1 MKKITLFISLL
12 LSILMVKAD
21 EGMWLLTLLNKN
33 MSQMQSMGL
42 KLTYQDIYDIN
53 NNSIKDGVVIFGRG
67 CTGEIISKDGLLLT
81 NHHCGYGNIQALSS
95 EENNILR
102 NGFWAKTRQDELP
115 CEGLT
120 VKFLIRME
128 DVSEYLLTGLTND
141 MTEDERNDTIDQ
153 RSKILISDNSEKG
166 KFDVRIAN
174 MFNGNAYYM
183 FIYQEYKDV
192 RLVGTPPNDLGKF
205 GGDTDNWMWPRH
217 TCDFSMFR
225 VYTDKEGNPA
235 SYSPENIPLSP
246 KFFFPISLNGI
257 QENDFAMIMG
267 FPGRTDRYSSSYGVK
282 MSTEQQNPVIIN
294 ARGKKLEIINK
305 YRQSN
310 TKIDIQY
317 ASKAA
322 SISNYWKYSI
332 GQNEQIINNR
342 VIDKKVAIENRFQ
355 EWIKANGKEI
365 EYGTVISDFQRIYGE
380 MTKYEKMRVVYREAI
395 FSGSE
400 LFTMWNLCS
409 NMYPYLNDKEIDK
422 ESREYRRFENFV
434 ASMPE
439 RINKFFKDY
448 NVEVDKKVAAA
459 MFEYYYN
466 ETTPDQ
472 RPEFFNKAVA
482 KYKMN
487 FTKMTED
494 LFKKSILD
502 DQDALLA
509 FVKNPTAKVL
519 DKDQIFQWFEQ
530 LYDFYLQKMEP
541 LNEQFTAL
549 SRTNRIFMKGIM
561 EMQPEKLFYPN
572 ANSMMRLTYG
582 KVGGYEM
589 KDAVTARYY
598 TTLDGLIAKNRPGS
612 WEFNVPKKIIDLYNA
627 KDFGPYADKNGK
639 LVTCFLT
646 NNDITGGNS
655 GSPVINAKGQLIGC
669 AFDGNWEAMSG
680 DIFFETQL
688 QRTIAVDIRYVLFIV
703 DKFGDAKHLID
714 EMTIVKD

>member
-53 NNSIKDGVVIFGRG
+53 NSSIKDGVVIFGRG

-355 EWIKANGKEI
+355 EWIKANGKET

>member
-53 NNSIKDGVVIFGRG
+53 NSSIKDGVVIFGRG

-192 RLVGTPPNDLGKF
+192 RLVGTPPNDLGNF

-355 EWIKANGKEI
+355 EWIKANGKET

>member
-1 MKKITLFISLL
+1 MKKITLCISLL
-12 LSILMVKAD
+12 LSILMVRAD

-33 MSQMQSMGL
+33 IDQMQTMGMTL
-42 KLTYQDIYDIN
+42 SAKDIYNVN
-53 NNSIKDGVVIFGRG
+53 NSSIKDGVVIFGRG

-102 NGFWAKTRQDELP
+102 NGFWAKTRVDELP

-128 DVSEYLLTGLTND
+128 DVSTFILDGLTNE
-141 MTEDERNDTIDQ
+141 MTEKERGDSIDQ
-153 RSKILISDNSEKG
+153 RSKILVSDNSEKG
-166 KFDVRIAN
+166 KYEVRIAN
-174 MFNGNAYYM
+174 MFNGNAFYM
-183 FIYQEYKDV
+183 FIYQEYKDI

-225 VYTDKEGNPA
+225 VYTDKDGNPA

-246 KFFFPISLNGI
+246 KFFFPISLNGV

-282 MSTEQQNPVIIN
+282 MTTEQQNPVIIN
-294 ARGKKLEIINK
+294 ARGKKLEIINA

-310 TKIDIQY
+310 AKIDIQY

-332 GQNEQIINNR
+332 GQNEQIINNH

-355 EWIKANGKEI
+355 DWIKSNGKEA
-365 EYGTVISDFQRIYGE
+365 EYGTVIPDFQRIYTE
-380 MTKYEKMRVVYREAI
+380 LTKYEKMRVVYREAV

-400 LFTMWNLCS
+400 LFQLWSLCS
-409 NMYPYLNDKEIDK
+409 NIYPYISNKEIDK
-422 ESREYRRFENFV
+422 SSKEYKRYENFL
-434 ASMPE
+434 AGMPE

-459 MFEYYYN
+459 LFEYYYN
-466 ETTPDQ
+466 ETTPEQ

-502 DQDALLA
+502 DQEALLE
-509 FVKNPTAKVL
+509 FVKNPNAKVL
-519 DKDQIFQWFEQ
+519 DKDLVYQWFEK
-530 LYDFYLQKMEP
+530 LYDFYLEKLEP
-541 LNEQFTAL
+541 VNEQYTAL
-549 SRTNRIFMKGIM
+549 SKANRIFMKGIM

-572 ANSMMRLTYG
+572 ANSMMRFTYG

-589 KDAVTARYY
+589 KDALTARYY
-598 TTLDGLIAKNRPGS
+598 TTLDGVIAKNRPGS

-639 LVTCFLT
+639 LITCFLT

-655 GSPVINAKGQLIGC
+655 GSPVINGKGQLIGC

-703 DKFGDAKHLID
+703 DKFGGASHLID

>member
-53 NNSIKDGVVIFGRG
+53 NSSIKDGVVIFGRG

-267 FPGRTDRYSSSYGVK
+267 FPGRTDCYSSSYGVK

-355 EWIKANGKEI
+355 EWIKANGKET

>member
-53 NNSIKDGVVIFGRG
+53 NSSIKDGVVIFGRG

-153 RSKILISDNSEKG
+153 RSKILISDNSDKG

-192 RLVGTPPNDLGKF
+192 RLVGTPPNDLGNF

-235 SYSPENIPLSP
+235 SYAPENIPLSP

-355 EWIKANGKEI
+355 EWIKANGKET

>member
-53 NNSIKDGVVIFGRG
+53 NSSIKDGVVIFGRG

-235 SYSPENIPLSP
+235 SYAPENIPLSP

-355 EWIKANGKEI
+355 EWIKANGKET

>member
-53 NNSIKDGVVIFGRG
+53 NSSIKDGVVIFGRG

>member
-53 NNSIKDGVVIFGRG
+53 NSSIKDGVVIFGRG

-246 KFFFPISLNGI
+246 KFFFPISLNGV

-282 MSTEQQNPVIIN
+282 MTTEQQNPVIIN

-355 EWIKANGKEI
+355 EWIKANGKEA
-365 EYGTVISDFQRIYGE
+365 EYGTVISDFQKIYGE

-409 NMYPYLNDKEIDK
+409 NMYPYLNDKEIEKD
-422 ESREYRRFENFV
+422 SREYRRFENFV
-434 ASMPE
+434 ASMPD

-472 RPEFFNKAVA
+472 RPAFFNKAVA

-502 DQDALLA
+502 DQDALLE
-509 FVKNPTAKVL
+509 FVKNPTTKVL

-541 LNEQFTAL
+541 LNDQYTAL

-688 QRTIAVDIRYVLFIV
+688 QRTIVVDIRYVLFIV

>member
-53 NNSIKDGVVIFGRG
+53 NSSIKDGVVIFGRG

-235 SYSPENIPLSP
+235 SYAPENIPLSP

-355 EWIKANGKEI
+355 EWIKANGKET

-472 RPEFFNKAVA
+472 RPEFFNKAVS

>member
-53 NNSIKDGVVIFGRG
+53 NSSIKDGVVIFGRG

-355 EWIKANGKEI
+355 EWIKANGKET

-639 LVTCFLT
+639 LVTCSLT

>member
-1 MKKITLFISLL
+1 MKKITLCISLL
-12 LSILMVKAD
+12 LSILMVRAD

-33 MSQMQSMGL
+33 IDQMQTMGMTL
-42 KLTYQDIYDIN
+42 SAKDIYNVN
-53 NNSIKDGVVIFGRG
+53 NSSIKDGVVIFGRG

-102 NGFWAKTRQDELP
+102 NGFWAKTRVDELP

-128 DVSEYLLTGLTND
+128 DVSSFILDGLTNE
-141 MTEDERNDTIDQ
+141 MTEEERGDSIDQ
-153 RSKILISDNSEKG
+153 RSRILVSDNSEKG
-166 KFDVRIAN
+166 KYDVRIAN
-174 MFNGNAYYM
+174 MFNGNAFYM
-183 FIYQEYKDV
+183 FIYQEYKDI

-225 VYTDKEGNPA
+225 VYTDKDGNPA

-246 KFFFPISLNGI
+246 KFFFPISLNGV

-282 MSTEQQNPVIIN
+282 MTTEQQNPVIIN
-294 ARGKKLEIINK
+294 ARGKKLEIINA

-310 TKIDIQY
+310 AKIDIQY

-332 GQNEQIINNR
+332 GQNEQIINNH
-342 VIDKKVAIENRFQ
+342 VIAKKVAIENRFQ
-355 EWIKANGKEI
+355 DWIKSNGKEA
-365 EYGTVISDFQRIYGE
+365 EYGTVIPDFQRIYAE
-380 MTKYEKMRVVYREAI
+380 LTKYEKMRVVYREAV

-400 LFTMWNLCS
+400 LFQLWNLCS
-409 NMYPYLNDKEIDK
+409 NIYPYISNQEIDK
-422 ESREYRRFENFV
+422 SSKEYKRYENFL
-434 ASMPE
+434 AGMPE

-459 MFEYYYN
+459 LFEYYYN
-466 ETTPDQ
+466 ETTPEQ

-502 DQDALLA
+502 DQKALLE
-509 FVKNPTAKVL
+509 FVKNPNPKVL
-519 DKDQIFQWFEQ
+519 DKDLVYKWFEQ
-530 LYDFYLQKMEP
+530 LYDFYIEKLEP
-541 LNEQFTAL
+541 VNEQYTAL
-549 SRTNRIFMKGIM
+549 SKANRMFMKGIM

-572 ANSMMRLTYG
+572 ANSMMRYTYG

-589 KDAVTARYY
+589 KDALTARYY
-598 TTLDGLIAKNRPGS
+598 TTLDGVIAKNRPGS

-639 LVTCFLT
+639 LITCFLT

-655 GSPVINAKGQLIGC
+655 GSPVINGKGQLIGC

-703 DKFGDAKHLID
+703 DKFGGASHLID

>member
-1 MKKITLFISLL
+1 MKKITLCISLL
-12 LSILMVKAD
+12 LSILMVRAD

-33 MSQMQSMGL
+33 IDQMQTMGMTL
-42 KLTYQDIYDIN
+42 SAKDIYNVN
-53 NNSIKDGVVIFGRG
+53 NSSIKDGVVIFGRG

-102 NGFWAKTRQDELP
+102 NGFWAKTRVDELP

-128 DVSEYLLTGLTND
+128 DVSSFILDGLTNE
-141 MTEDERNDTIDQ
+141 MTEEERGDSIDQ
-153 RSKILISDNSEKG
+153 RSRILVSDNSEKG
-166 KFDVRIAN
+166 KYDVRIAN
-174 MFNGNAYYM
+174 MFNGNAFYM
-183 FIYQEYKDV
+183 FIYQEYKDI

-225 VYTDKEGNPA
+225 VYTDKDGNPA

-246 KFFFPISLNGI
+246 KFFFPISLNGV

-282 MSTEQQNPVIIN
+282 MTTEQQNPVIIN
-294 ARGKKLEIINK
+294 ARGKKLEIINA

-310 TKIDIQY
+310 AKIDIQY

-332 GQNEQIINNR
+332 GQNEQIINNH
-342 VIDKKVAIENRFQ
+342 VIAKKVAIENRFQ
-355 EWIKANGKEI
+355 DWIKSNGKEA
-365 EYGTVISDFQRIYGE
+365 EYGTVIPDFQRIYAE
-380 MTKYEKMRVVYREAI
+380 LTKYEKMRVVYREAV

-400 LFTMWNLCS
+400 LFQLWNLCS
-409 NMYPYLNDKEIDK
+409 NIYPYISNQEIDK
-422 ESREYRRFENFV
+422 SSKEYKRYENFL
-434 ASMPE
+434 AGMPE

-459 MFEYYYN
+459 LFEYYYN
-466 ETTPDQ
+466 ETTPEQ

-502 DQDALLA
+502 DQKALLE
-509 FVKNPTAKVL
+509 FVKNPNPKVL
-519 DKDQIFQWFEQ
+519 DKDLVYKWFEQ
-530 LYDFYLQKMEP
+530 LYDFYIEKLEP
-541 LNEQFTAL
+541 VNEQYTAL
-549 SRTNRIFMKGIM
+549 SKANRMFMKGIM

-572 ANSMMRLTYG
+572 ANSMMRYTYG

-589 KDAVTARYY
+589 KDALTARYY
-598 TTLDGLIAKNRPGS
+598 TTLDGVIAKNRPGS

-639 LVTCFLT
+639 LITCFLT

-655 GSPVINAKGQLIGC
+655 GSPVINGKGQLIGC

-703 DKFGDAKHLID
+703 DKFGGESHLID

>member
-1 MKKITLFISLL
+1 MKKFTLLVSLF
-12 LSILMVKAD
+12 LSVLMVKAD
-21 EGMWLLTLLNKN
+21 EGMWLLMLLNKN
-33 MSQMQSMGL
+33 IDQMQAMGL
-42 KLTYQDIYDIN
+42 QLTYKDIYDVN
-53 NNSIKDGVVIFGRG
+53 HSSIKDGVVIFGRG

-95 EENNILR
+95 EENNILK
-102 NGFWAKTRQDELP
+102 NGFWAKTRKDELP

-128 DVSEYLLTGLTND
+128 DVSAYLLDGLTNE
-141 MTEDERNDTIDQ
+141 MTEKERNDSIDA
-153 RSKILISDNSEKG
+153 RTKILVSDNSEKG
-166 KFDVRIAN
+166 KYDVRIAN
-174 MFNGNAYYM
+174 MFNGNAFYM

-225 VYTDKEGNPA
+225 VYTDKNGNPA
-235 SYSPENIPLSP
+235 SYSPDNIPLSP
-246 KFFFPISLNGI
+246 KFFFPISLNGV
-257 QENDFAMIMG
+257 QEKDFAMIMG

-282 MSTEQQNPVIIN
+282 MTTEQQNPVIIK
-294 ARGKKLEIINK
+294 ARGKKLEIINA

-310 TKIDIQY
+310 AKIDIQY

-332 GQNEQIINNR
+332 GQNEQIINNH
-342 VIDKKVAIENRFQ
+342 VIDKKVAIENKFQ
-355 EWIKANGKEI
+355 EWVKTNGKEA
-365 EYGTVISDFQRIYGE
+365 EYGTVIADLDRIYTE
-380 MTKYEKMRVVYREAI
+380 LTKYEKIRVLYREAI

-400 LFTMWNLCS
+400 LFQIWSLCS
-409 NMYPYLNDKEIDK
+409 NMYPYISDKNVDK
-422 ESREYRRFENFV
+422 TTKEYKRYEAFL
-434 ASMPE
+434 ATMPE
-439 RINKFFKDY
+439 RLNKFFKDY
-448 NVEVDKKVAAA
+448 NAVVDEKVAAA
-459 MFEYYYN
+459 LFEYFYN

-487 FTKMTED
+487 FAKMTED
-494 LFKKSILD
+494 LFKKSIFHN
-502 DQDALLA
+502 QEAMLA

-519 DKDQIFQWFEQ
+519 DKDQVYQWFEQ
-530 LYDFYLQKMEP
+530 LYDFYIAKTEP
-541 LNEQFTAL
+541 ANEQYTAL
-549 SRTNRIFMKGIM
+549 ARANRIFMKGIM
-561 EMQPEKLFYPN
+561 EMQPEKNFYPN

-612 WEFNVPKKIIDLYNA
+612 WEFNVPQKIIDLYNA
-627 KDFGPYADKNGK
+627 KDFGQYADKSGQ
-639 LVTCFLT
+639 LRTCFLT

-655 GSPVINAKGQLIGC
+655 GSPVINGKGQLIGC

-688 QRTIAVDIRYVLFIV
+688 QRTIVVDIRYVLFII
-703 DKFGDAKHLID
+703 DKFGGAGHLVD
-714 EMTIVKD
+714 EMTIVKN